1 MGRGRRY
8 NEDEPKLNIKKV
20 IAVIIAIAVII
31 MVIVGI
37 VKLMHPADKQPEK
50 SVALKYYTVYTE
62 EKYGVINSK
71 GEMIITPQYDE
82 MIVIPDNT
90 KDVFLCTYNVDYAQ
104 ETYQTKAVNAQGITL
119 FSKYEKVEALS
130 NIDSQN
136 NLWQEADVLKVE
148 KEGKYGLIDL
158 KGNEI
163 LPCEYEDITVL
174 AGIKNSL
181 LTKKD
186 GKMGL
191 VDNTGTIIIQ
201 NEYAEITALTND
213 YADGYIVK
221 VADGK
226 LGLIT
231 PNKTQVLQAVY
242 DKIEHVY
249 GNNMYAVEQGGAKK
263 IVDNKEK
270 TVIEGGYE
278 EVKEIHMQYITIKK
292 DGKYG
297 VISAYNQEVIPCEY
311 EELCYVVGENYIAKK
326 DGKYG
331 VINTN
336 NEMKIG
342 FEYNSLVYR
351 KEANILEGQKEGVDS
366 DLIDSDLQVRVTGI
380 LSEFNATKGYMKIRK
395 GTEYIYYNFNFEEK
409 KNTEILKGNTLF
421 LKKENGK
428 YGYVNADGIVVVN
441 YEYDDAKEQNE
452 FGYAA
457 VKKDGKWG
465 AIDAKGNV
473 VIQPKYTLENQMVVD
488 FIGKWY
494 LGEDLNANYY
504 TDVES

>member
-8 NEDEPKLNIKKV
+8 NNDEPKLNIKKV
-20 IAVIIAIAVII
+20 IAVIVAVAVIV
-31 MVIVGI
+31 MAIVGI
-37 VKLMHPADKQPEK
+37 VKLVHLTDKQPEK
-50 SVALKYYTVYTE
+50 SVALKYYTAYSE

-71 GEMIITPQYDE
+71 GETIISPQYDE
-82 MIVIPDNT
+82 MIMIPDNT
-90 KDVFLCTYNVDYAQ
+90 KDVFLCTYDVDYAQ
-104 ETYQTKAVNAQGITL
+104 ETYKTKAVNAKGETL
-119 FSKYEKVEALS
+119 FSQYEKVEVLS
-130 NIDSQN
+130 NIDNQN
-136 NLWQEADVLKVE
+136 NIWMEADVLKAE

-163 LPCEYEDITVL
+163 LPCAYEEIMVL
-174 AGIKNSL
+174 TGVKNSL
-181 LTKKD
+181 LTKQE

-191 VDNTGTIIIQ
+191 VDNTGTIIIP
-201 NEYAEITALTND
+201 NEYEEITAVTNE

-221 VADGK
+221 TVEGK
-226 LGLIT
+226 YGVIT
-231 PNKTQVLQAVY
+231 PNKTQVLQPVY
-242 DKIEHVY
+242 DKIENVY
-249 GNNMYAVEQGGAKK
+249 GNNMYAVEQDGTKK

-278 EVKEIHMQYITIKK
+278 EVKEIHTQYITIKK

-311 EELCYVVGENYIAKK
+311 EELQYVAGENYIAKK

-331 VINTN
+331 IVNTS
-336 NEMKIG
+336 NETKIA
-342 FEYNSLVYR
+342 FEYTQLLYR
-351 KEANILEGQKEGVDS
+351 KEANILEGQKEGVNS
-366 DLIDSDLQVRVTGI
+366 ELIDSNLQVRVTGI
-380 LSEFNATKGYMKIRK
+380 VSEFNPAKGYMKIREGSDYK
-395 GTEYIYYNFNFEEK
+395 YYNFNFEEK
-409 KNTEILKGNTLF
+409 MNTEILKGNTLF

-428 YGYVNADGIVVVN
+428 YGYVNANGIVVVN

-473 VIQPKYTLENQMVVD
+473 VVQPKYTLENQMVID

-504 TDVES
+504 TDR